1 MLPVLVTF
9 HVCLSMN
16 IQRTFRE
23 GGRVGY
29 GHVIADK
36 SGKTKAE
43 PSSFLLKERNT
54 ENS

>member
-1 MLPVLVTF
+1 MLSVLVTF

-23 GGRVGY
+23 GGRVCD
-29 GHVIADK
+29 GHVIVDK
-36 SGKTKAE
+36 SGKMKVE
-43 PSSFLLKERNT
+43 PSSLLLKERNT